1 MTATLA
7 AQNRSRPL
15 PWMIQACVI
24 QAGVIA
30 CALVSILPSHAQN
43 RPIQLNR
50 CLVVTAPFEQ
60 SPDGGGRDSVQCCQ
74 QERVRHPPYKAGI
87 RPPTCCE
94 VARDGRQTC
103 YRFRTVCRRGPCSK

>member
-1 MTATLA
+1 MTARLVA
-7 AQNRSRPL
+7 KNRSRS
-15 PWMIQACVI
+15 AFCVI
-24 QAGVIA
+24 HAWVIA
-30 CALVSILPSHAQN
+30 CAVVATSILPSHAQN

-50 CLVVTAPFEQ
+50 CLIVTAPFER

-103 YRFRTVCRRGPCSK
+103 YRFRTVCRQGPCSR